1 MRWPLERDFTAAVAA
16 AVVTVVVAA
25 CSQSVPGT
33 AERAPSG
40 TSDQQ
45 RSYGYVD
52 DGCGLLDDDAVK
64 DLLGANNV
72 VRPFSG
78 AVCQYVLATDGGL
91 VDVVFSWFE
100 HGTLDRER
108 AVATERGS
116 RITDLEVTRH
126 PAFLAR
132 RLDNPDACS
141 ATAGAGSGVLTWWV
155 QHRRGGED
163 ACRGAEKLLAATL
176 SADS

>member
-1 MRWPLERDFTAAVAA
+1 MRWPLERDLTVAVAA
-16 AVVTVVVAA
+16 AVATAVVAA
-25 CSQSVPGT
+25 CSETVPGT
-33 AERAPSG
+33 AERAPIG
-40 TSDQQ
+40 ASDQQ
-45 RSYGYVD
+45 RSYGYAD
-52 DGCGLLDDDAVK
+52 EGCGLLDDDAVK
-64 DLLGANNV
+64 DLLGANHV

-78 AVCQYVLATDGGL
+78 AVCQYVLASDGGL

-100 HGTLDRER
+100 LGTLDRER

-155 QHRRGGED
+155 QHRPGSD
-163 ACRGAEKLLAATL
+163 DPCRDAEKLLSATL